1 MGGRTQEKTL
11 DFFAFDFYMK
21 KCTHC
26 KTISQ
31 DNAKFC
37 SKCGG
42 TVFEA
47 CDVSIK
53 EKECE
58 TTKKN
63 IENKGSNEA
72 FDISQIKLA
81 ENTSNQ
87 AFKSVGSM
95 PNADNKGVVSASN
108 NKSVNSGIQTECAVT
123 EENKLPVA
131 FAWVPV
137 VSWIMYL
144 IKPND
149 KAVVKASNQGMLLLI
164 ADIVIYLFRKI
175 IGWIMLNV
183 SISLTSVKIFSILG
197 WACSVLT
204 FGTFFLA
211 LVGFIIT
218 LAQSRVFELPG
229 TQKLAIFKTKA

>member
-1 MGGRTQEKTL
+1 
-11 DFFAFDFYMK
+11 MK

-26 KTISQ
+26 KAISQ

-42 TVFEA
+42 TAFEA
-47 CDVSIK
+47 CDISVK
-53 EKECE
+53 ERECE
-58 TTKKN
+58 TTEKS

-72 FDISQIKLA
+72 FDISQIKLV
-81 ENTSNQ
+81 ENTSDQTFNS
-87 AFKSVGSM
+87 ANSI
-95 PNADNKGVVSASN
+95 PNAENESFVSESN
-108 NKSVNSGIQTECAVT
+108 NKNVNSEIQIEYAVT
-123 EENKLPVA
+123 ESNKLSVA
-131 FAWVPV
+131 FAWIPV
-137 VSWIMYL
+137 ISWIMYL
-144 IKPND
+144 IKPDD

-164 ADIVIYLFRKI
+164 TDIVIYLFRKI

-204 FGTFFLA
+204 FGTFVLA

-218 LAQSRVFELPG
+218 LAQNRVFELPG
-229 TQKLAIFKTKA
+229 TQKLTIFKTKA